1 MKRTSITIIG
11 MGPRGLSVFERLA
24 AHARASATPLQLN
37 LIDPGACGPGVHA
50 VRQPQHLLINTLA
63 SQVTVFPAPGAVE
76 AAPACVTPTLT
87 EWARAQGYRR
97 FGSEYHRAGAE
108 GGGADITDSDYLP
121 RQLLGRYLAWAFG
134 AIAASLPPTVAMQHL
149 RHRAV
154 DLVQQPEG
162 SFLVELDSG
171 FSVPSDYVFLTTGHG
186 SNHLTDEEAWL
197 RKFAQDHA
205 RYNSKLRYLRHAY
218 PVEKLGAIG
227 HDAAVGIQGL
237 GLSAHDVVAE
247 LTVGRGG
254 RFEPDGAGLRYL
266 SSGQEPALTLFSRN
280 CLPAAARALN
290 QKGVAGRHQARFFTR
305 EAVRDLR
312 IQAKR
317 ERASVQLDFER
328 ELLPLMLKE
337 MGYAWRCAHDAKAP
351 DPVWYQLGG
360 EERRAIDAMLF
371 PLSGRVFATPADFAG
386 FVDDLLDADLAE
398 AARGNAVSPIKAA
411 ADVLRDARAVLQDC
425 LEHAGLQPASHR
437 KFLSVYNPAI
447 NRITF
452 GPPLMRNQQLRALM
466 EAGVLR
472 VADGPHA
479 AVRVDEERSQF
490 ALHTRLAGTTSVQ
503 YLDALV
509 VARLD
514 PFSPETDDSLLVRN
528 LLKRGT
534 IRPYYNGNYHPGGLD
549 IDSANHPL
557 DHAGRS
563 RPNLWALGYL
573 TEGAQYY
580 THALP
585 RPQLPSRQVSDAERC
600 VQAMF
605 ALLGSARP
613 ARARARVRPGA
624 RESDPVS
631 VLP

>member
-63 SQVTVFPAPGAVE
+63 SQVTVFPAAGAVE
-76 AAPACVTPTLT
+76 PAPACVTPTLT

-97 FGSEYHRAGAE
+97 FGSEYYRSGE
-108 GGGADITDSDYLP
+108 GGADISDSDYLP

-154 DLVQQPEG
+154 DLVQQPDG
-162 SFLVELDSG
+162 SFQVELDSG
-171 FSVPSDYVFLTTGHG
+171 FSMPSDYVFLTTGHG
-186 SNHLTDEEAWL
+186 SNNFTDEEAWL

-205 RYNSKLRYLRHAY
+205 RYNSKLCYLRHAY
-218 PVEKLGAIG
+218 PVERLGAIG

-254 RFEPDGAGLRYL
+254 RFEPAGAGLRYL
-266 SSGQEPALTLFSRN
+266 ASGQEPKLTLFSRN
-280 CLPAAARALN
+280 CLPAAARGVN

-312 IQAKR
+312 IQAQR
-317 ERASVQLDFER
+317 ERASAQLDFER

-337 MGYAWRCAHDAKAP
+337 MGYAWRCAQDAKAP
-351 DPVWYQLGG
+351 DPVWYQLGE

-371 PLSGRVFATPADFAG
+371 PLRGREFATSADFAG
-386 FVDDLLDADLAE
+386 FFDRLLGADLDE
-398 AARGNAVSPIKAA
+398 AMRGNAVSPLKAA

-447 NRITF
+447 NRVTF

-472 VADGPHA
+472 VADGPHP
-479 AVRVDEERSQF
+479 AVRIDEERSQF
-490 ALHTRLAGTTSVQ
+490 ALHTRLAGSTAVQ

-514 PFSPETDDSLLVRN
+514 PFSPETDDSVFVRN

-534 IRPYYNGNYHPGGLD
+534 IRPYYNGSYHPGGLD

-557 DHAGRS
+557 NRAGRS
-563 RPNLWALGYL
+563 CPNLWALGYL

-585 RPQLPSRQVSDAERC
+585 RPQLASRQVSDAERC
-600 VQAMF
+600 VKALF
-605 ALLGSARP
+605 ALLGPARQ

-624 RESDPVS
+624 RATAPVNA
-631 VLP
+631 LP